1 MTDLTP
7 LEPGTRVEWGKH
19 DVLHVGTVIGQSED
33 PRDDGWYKV
42 EEDQPDPSDNI
53 RRWLLPLS
61 AIHPPFE
68 EAVATPP
75 IPLAEVVRSCVVHD
89 CTWTYP
95 EPRQARFPV
104 GDVEAFVQ
112 SANAHRAAIEAVLRA
127 HACEHDPADWLA
139 TIGLLRQALGTVRPG
154 HRLLAMTSYATVNGV
169 GGAAAL

>member
-89 CTWTYP
+89 CAWTYP
-95 EPRQARFPV
+95 EPRQTLFFPFLIFPV
-104 GDVEAFVQ
+104 RCRWTSKILTTPPTHRSP
-112 SANAHRAAIEAVLRA
+112 SA
-127 HACEHDPADWLA
+127 
-139 TIGLLRQALGTVRPG
+139 
-154 HRLLAMTSYATVNGV
+154 TSDTS
-169 GGAAAL
+169 